1 MQSRDLGMRRCL
13 AVCLLLVACGTKPPE
28 AERVRKTVA
37 SWDASLALT
46 ASSWARGEVPKHFI
60 RHAAEAATEELS
72 KKTTGHDAARALA
85 LAHELREAVEHDD
98 RAAASRLASALDAQ
112 AKALQ

>member
-1 MQSRDLGMRRCL
+1 MQSRDLDMRRSL
-13 AVCLLLVACGTKPPE
+13 AVCLLLFACGTKPPE

-37 SWDASLALT
+37 SWDASLALA
-46 ASSWARGEVPKHFI
+46 ASAWARGDLPKHFV
-60 RHAAEAATEELS
+60 RNAAEAATEELS
-72 KKTTGHDAARALA
+72 KEATGHDAARALA
-85 LAHELREAVEHDD
+85 LAHELREAAEHDD

>member
-1 MQSRDLGMRRCL
+1 MRRCL
-13 AVCLLLVACGTKPPE
+13 VVCLLLVACGTKPPE

-37 SWDASLALT
+37 SWDASLALA
-46 ASSWARGEVPKHFI
+46 ASSWARGDLPKHFV
-60 RHAAEAATEELS
+60 RNAAEAATEELS
-72 KKTTGHDAARALA
+72 KEATGHDAARALA
-85 LAHELREAVEHDD
+85 LAHELREAAEHDD